1 VSRISGGSRGAQRPL
16 VAEGAP
22 KPSRLKRRWV
32 ALVAVLVVL
41 AASPLWLQFVGTFL
55 VASDD
60 PAQADAIVVLAG
72 NAPDRLPRALDLWR
86 QGYAPLLIVSNET
99 IHTYGLNTTWYD
111 LYRAHLVAQDL
122 PPEALVVL
130 DDPLPDSTIDEARRD
145 AGIVQARG
153 LHSVLL
159 VTDAFHSR
167 RASLLFAAQ
176 FRHLGLEVRST
187 PVLDSDPDIAHWWAH
202 PIETRRVTEE
212 WTKLLV
218 YLVQGSYF

>member
-1 VSRISGGSRGAQRPL
+1 VLLLPL
-16 VAEGAP
+16 
-22 KPSRLKRRWV
+22 
-32 ALVAVLVVL
+32 ALLL
-41 AASPLWLQFVGTFL
+41 AAPLWLQFFGTFL
-55 VASDD
+55 VASDE
-60 PAQADAIVVLAG
+60 PTHADAIVVLAG

-86 QGYAPLLIVSNET
+86 QGYAPLLIVSNESV
-99 IHTYGLNTTWYD
+99 HTYGLNTTWYD
-111 LYRAHLVAQDL
+111 LYRAHLVAQEV
-122 PPEALVVL
+122 PPDELVIL
-130 DDPLPDSTIDEARRD
+130 DNPLPDSTIDEARRD
-145 AGIVQARG
+145 AAIAQARG
-153 LHSVLL
+153 LHSALL

-202 PIETRRVTEE
+202 PTETRRVTEE

>member
-1 VSRISGGSRGAQRPL
+1 
-16 VAEGAP
+16 
-22 KPSRLKRRWV
+22 
-32 ALVAVLVVL
+32 VL
-41 AASPLWLQFVGTFL
+41 AMLALLLLASPLWLQFFGTFL
-55 VASDD
+55 VASDE
-60 PAQADAIVVLAG
+60 PTHADAIVVLAG

-86 QGYAPLLIVSNET
+86 QGYAPLLIVSNESV
-99 IHTYGLNTTWYD
+99 HTYGLNTTWYD
-111 LYRAHLVAQDL
+111 LYRAHLVAQEV
-122 PPEALVVL
+122 PPDALVIL
-130 DDPLPDSTIDEARRD
+130 DNPLPDSTIDEARRD
-145 AGIVQARG
+145 AAIAQARG
-153 LHSVLL
+153 LHSALL

-202 PIETRRVTEE
+202 PTETRRVTEE